1 MLNALQRR
9 VEHVDHIACSLTV
22 PHASKRG
29 KRARTTPGKPT
40 VSGSVV
46 RIDRASVVL
55 RRLFLCGFC
64 ILPDLIRRVCLISR
78 AFFLFRKRICLYHR
92 LYFKRV
98 IRHELFEEVAIHF
111 FMVIQ
116 VMGNLMPVSYTHLD
130 VYKRQGIRYENTR
143 THAGRIISLTKIS
156 PQA

>member
-116 VMGNLMPVSYTHLD
+116 VMGNLMQLILMLLQNGTATVIAFTMMRL
-130 VYKRQGIRYENTR
+130 
-143 THAGRIISLTKIS
+143 ISSSIS
-156 PQA
+156 DATFSE